1 VAARHGLEMENALEY
16 AKSTYIDVN
25 IFDDE
30 HKDKSAKLGQL
41 PISCWD
47 SADRLLE
54 QSEVYQK
61 YNVFP
66 QSVIE
71 GFARKLKTY
80 NDKNLRE
87 ELENNDE
94 KLMEIVEQY
103 FHCG

>member
-1 VAARHGLEMENALEY
+1 MLLEY
-16 AKSTYIDVN
+16 AKNTYVDVN

-30 HKDKSAKLGQL
+30 HKDKSASLGQL
-41 PISCWD
+41 PVSCWD

-54 QSEVYQK
+54 QSAIYNK

-71 GFARKLKTY
+71 GFAAQLKKF
-80 NDKNLRE
+80 NDQDLRS
-87 ELENNDE
+87 ELEHNKE
-94 KLMEIVEQY
+94 KLIEVVEQY

>member
-1 VAARHGLEMENALEY
+1 V
-16 AKSTYIDVN
+16 DVN

-30 HKDKSAKLGQL
+30 HKEKSDNLGQL
-41 PISCWD
+41 PVSCWD

-54 QSEVYQK
+54 QSEIYKK
-61 YNVFP
+61 YYVFP

-71 GFARKLKTY
+71 GFAAKLKKF
-80 NDKNLRE
+80 NDRNLRE